1 MAIDPFPT
9 IIPRSVS
16 YNFGMMNVSEE
27 ATLSGPIRFRHSTD
41 TTGYTIT
48 LNYEALTSTD
58 VSTLR
63 AHYLSAYGSH
73 LRFTAPTT
81 IWGSPTIATED
92 SVYRYL
98 GPPTEEQFGIYTN
111 MTISLAVLIGLSLL
125 YILAGNGASQPA
137 VAAFTSPAFTGNAPF
152 ILNAGG
158 ADPTL
163 TLQGRGAIQ

>member
-1 MAIDPFPT
+1 MTADPFPT

-16 YNFGMMNVSEE
+16 YDFGMMNVSEE
-27 ATLSGPIRFRHSTD
+27 PTISGPIRFRHSTD

-58 VSTLR
+58 VNTLR
-63 AHYLSAYGSH
+63 DHYNNAYGSH
-73 LRFTAPTT
+73 LRFTAPTS
-81 IWGSPTIATED
+81 IWGSPTIATDD
-92 SVYRYL
+92 SIYRYA

-111 MTISLAVLIGLSLL
+111 MSISLIVLIGLSLL
-125 YILAGNGASQPA
+125 YILDGNEAAQPA

-163 TLQGRGAIQ
+163 TLQGRGALQ